1 MFEVARYEGERRLV
15 LAATIAVAASFY
27 GAMVVA
33 LSPSFTDF
41 DLEAILSNLPQ
52 QFTEGLGVTALD
64 TLPGLLAVELFQVGW
79 VLVLGLYLAYSAA
92 SIVAGDVETGRMD
105 TLLAA
110 PVSRSKLV
118 VEEFASLLVPI
129 LAVNAI
135 APVVLYA
142 GSVIIDDPLIVE
154 NLVVLHALA
163 VPYLLCCAA
172 VGFAASVFLREES
185 RAQIAS
191 IGVLVV
197 AFLVETLLIGTDYE
211 VLGAIA
217 PMNYFDP
224 TEILVE
230 GNYDVEGGIIL
241 LAAAAVLVVASQWR
255 FTRMDIQ

>member
-15 LAATIAVAASFY
+15 LGATIAVAASFY
-27 GAMVVA
+27 GAMFVA

-41 DLEAILSNLPQ
+41 DLEAIFANLPQ
-52 QFTEGLGVTALD
+52 QFTEGLGITAID

-79 VLVLGLYLAYSAA
+79 VLVLGLSLAYSAA
-92 SIVAGDVETGRMD
+92 SMVAGDIETGRMD
-105 TLLAA
+105 TLLSA

-118 VEEFASLLVPI
+118 VEKFSSLLVPI

-135 APVVLYA
+135 TPVVLYA
-142 GSVIIDDPLIVE
+142 GSVLIDTPLDVT
-154 NLVVLHALA
+154 NLLVLHALA

-172 VGFAASVFLREES
+172 VGFAFSVFLGDKNLAR
-185 RAQIAS
+185 IAA

-197 AFLVETLLIGTDYE
+197 AFLIETLLIGTDYE
-211 VLGAIA
+211 ILGTVA

-230 GNYDVEGGIIL
+230 GSYDVAGGAIL
-241 LAAAAVLVVASQWR
+241 LAAAVVLVFAGQWR
-255 FTRMDIQ
+255 FRRMDIQ

>member
-118 VEEFASLLVPI
+118 VEE
-129 LAVNAI
+129 
-135 APVVLYA
+135 
-142 GSVIIDDPLIVE
+142 
-154 NLVVLHALA
+154 
-163 VPYLLCCAA
+163 LCCAA